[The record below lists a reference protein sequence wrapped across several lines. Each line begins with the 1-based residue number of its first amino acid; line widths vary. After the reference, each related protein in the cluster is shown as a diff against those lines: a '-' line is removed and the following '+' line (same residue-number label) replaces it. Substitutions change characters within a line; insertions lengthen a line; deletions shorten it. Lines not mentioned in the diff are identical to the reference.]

1 MSFTTK
7 KETGGLDKIKKLKS
21 IIGWIEFIKQ
31 ISLYLLINRYRDL
44 LKRNA
49 KRLKQGA
56 LLERAYET
64 KLDTWLN
71 KQEQVYSII

>member
-7 KETGGLDKIKKLKS
+7 KGTKGLDKIKKLEF
-21 IIGWIEFIKQ
+21 IIGWIKFIKQ

-49 KRLKQGA
+49 KKLEQGA
-56 LLERAYET
+56 LLERVYKI
-64 KLDTWLN
+64 KLDT
-71 KQEQVYSII
+71 